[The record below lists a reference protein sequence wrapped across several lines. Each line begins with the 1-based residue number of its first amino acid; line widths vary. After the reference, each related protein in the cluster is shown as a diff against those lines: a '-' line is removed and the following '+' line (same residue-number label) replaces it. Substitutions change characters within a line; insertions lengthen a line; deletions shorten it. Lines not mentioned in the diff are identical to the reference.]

1 MAITISQQP
10 TNPGLANSNLVFNV
24 VGNFTQP
31 QFQYVCDIYISG
43 STPFV
48 QRIKQQPNPAGRGVF
63 DLGQIITN
71 YVDSDE
77 TWKTPKFVTASN
89 AAKRFR
95 VLFGEQYGTSPSSSV
110 TLYTGVGSN
119 VGEPVQSA
127 SAYYYLIDGLVEPEE
142 AINWN
147 WPSSS
152 YYTPTIAP
160 VGTGSVVQAQN
171 ALTYA
176 PLIKNVQLGEYE
188 TISIINGNFPGT
200 NDAQDVYA
208 LTVVQFDVNNSVIT
222 SDLIYN
228 TVGEGGGPRTSDA
241 ELWSAVSGSQTPGT
255 QLLTAGVGPANL
267 ADATIPL
274 DGDCVKYEI
283 RLTPQASPNTPSAI
297 NYYALRTYNV
307 VTPECGYEGVRF
319 AWKNQFGVW
328 DYYTFTLQSDS
339 AFNVERNTY
348 TQTFVNYGTTLS
360 SVPYSKSRRGIKP
373 FYNKPEQLRTANS
386 NWLTQDEADWLREL
400 FFSTNVFIQD
410 GEDFLPAAIVTSNL
424 LERTN
429 PRTQQNFQYVI
440 EFTPANQLRPRK

>member
-1 MAITISQQP
+1 MAITITQQP

-71 YVDSDE
+71 YVESDE
-77 TWKTPKFVTASN
+77 TWKTTQLATASN

-110 TLYTGVGSN
+110 TLFTGVGNN

-127 SAYYYLIDGLVEPEE
+127 SAYYYLIDGLVEPDD

-152 YYTPTIAP
+152 YYTPQPTPTAS
-160 VGTGSVVQAQN
+160 GSEFQFQN

-176 PLIKNVQLGEYE
+176 PLIKDVQLGEYE

-200 NDAQDVYA
+200 NDAQDIY
-208 LTVVQFDVNNSVIT
+208 TVSITQYNSSNSVIAQNSYFNIT
-222 SDLIYN
+222 GN
-228 TVGEGGGPRTSDA
+228 GGGPRTSSV
-241 ELWSAVSGSQTPGT
+241 ELWTDASGSQTPGT
-255 QLLTAGVGPANL
+255 QLLTIGVGPAN
-267 ADATIPL
+267 IPSIL
-274 DGDCVKYEI
+274 NPACTKYEVT
-283 RLTPQASPNTPSAI
+283 LLSQDDAEETDS
-297 NYYALRTYNV
+297 YYAFRTYNV

-319 AWKNQFGVW
+319 AWKNEFGVW

-400 FFSTNVFIQD
+400 FFSTNVFIQE

-424 LERTN
+424 TERTN
-429 PRTQQNFQYVI
+429 PRTQKNFQYVI
-440 EFTPANQLRPRK
+440 EFTPANQLRPRR